1 MGGGIEN
8 DAFWGMDQFDRVFLL
23 HRLLASRR
31 ATVVSVDDMLEL
43 LREHSPKSKGTH
55 LSSLKR
61 ALRHLRD
68 RFDAPLRHDR
78 ERGGYYYDTDGSYEL
93 PGLWF
98 TADELSALLVLEDVL
113 AQQPLGLLAEA
124 LNPARAKLEQLL
136 QRSRIG
142 MPQWRKR
149 LRLLRMAARPAG
161 SQFTAVASALAAH
174 RRLRID
180 YHARHDDRMAPRVV
194 SPQRLTLYRDN
205 WYLDAWCHLRDDL
218 RTFSLD
224 RIIAAETLD
233 EVAQAVPAEELD
245 AVLSTSYGIFSGQ
258 PSATAEL
265 RFSSRTAR
273 WVAAEI
279 WHPEQQDTHEP
290 DGKLV
295 RKLPY
300 HQNEELLMDILRH
313 GAEVEVLAPAGLRQD
328 VVAHLTAALDRYAP
342 AETVKNLSAVRKTAR
357 SGISI

>member
-1 MGGGIEN
+1 
-8 DAFWGMDQFDRVFLL
+8 MDQFDRVFLL

-31 ATVVSVDDMLEL
+31 ATVVSMDEMLEL
-43 LREHSPKSKGTH
+43 LREHNPRGKGKH
-55 LSSLKR
+55 LSTLKR
-61 ALRHLRD
+61 ALRDLRD

-78 ERGGYYYDTDGSYEL
+78 ERGGYYYDTDGTYEL

-124 LNPARAKLEQLL
+124 LSPARAKLEHLL
-136 QRSRIG
+136 QRSRVG
-142 MPQWRKR
+142 MPQWRTR
-149 LRLLRMAARPAG
+149 LRLLRMAARSAG
-161 SQFTAVASALAAH
+161 SQFTSVASALAAR

-180 YHARHDDRMAPRVV
+180 YHARGNDRMTPRVV

-224 RIIAAETLD
+224 RIVAAEALD
-233 EVAQAVPAEELD
+233 DVAQDVPAQQLD

-258 PSATAEL
+258 PSASAVL
-265 RFSSRTAR
+265 RFSPHAAR
-273 WVAAEI
+273 WVAAET
-279 WHPEQQDTHEP
+279 WHPEQEDVREP
-290 DGKLV
+290 DGALI

-300 HQNEELLMDILRH
+300 HRDEELLMDILRH
-313 GAEVEVLAPAGLRQD
+313 GADVEVLEPSGLRQT
-328 VVAHLTAALDRYAP
+328 VIARLRGALERYSPATTAANARP
-342 AETVKNLSAVRKTAR
+342 SVRKAR
-357 SGISI
+357 SGSSI